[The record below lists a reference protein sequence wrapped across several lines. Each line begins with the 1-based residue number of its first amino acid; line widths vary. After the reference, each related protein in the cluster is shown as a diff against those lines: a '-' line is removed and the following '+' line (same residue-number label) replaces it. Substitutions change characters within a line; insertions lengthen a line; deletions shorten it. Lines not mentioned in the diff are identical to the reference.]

1 MQAVD
6 YIKRLP
12 NKSAVPFATL
22 YPNASPSA
30 VDLLSK
36 MLVFDPRKRISAA
49 NVSPQPGVSLVQS
62 KAEQYHMRSDKA
74 SHFGWAEDNFLL
86 AILSPSTTPAHLP

>member
-49 NVSPQPGVSLVQS
+49 NVSPQPGVS
-62 KAEQYHMRSDKA
+62 
-74 SHFGWAEDNFLL
+74 
-86 AILSPSTTPAHLP
+86 